1 MTDDIS
7 DLYIKNDL
15 GDYAYTDIDDPDGYG
30 RTDYLRA
37 ILPNSAEVEVYS
49 TGGYQGTMVFVI
61 RLDDYLW
68 VIKEAYGSC
77 NLCDGFVGRGDG
89 HKIEYAESMCRNA
102 YCFESEDDAIKFLKQ
117 KDEDGG
123 YIWEKVANKAIEMLK

>member
-15 GDYAYTDIDDPDGYG
+15 GDYADTNIDDPDGYG
-30 RTDYLRA
+30 RTPYLKA
-37 ILPNSAEVEVYS
+37 ILPDSAKLSTYS

-61 RLDDYLW
+61 RLDGYLW

-77 NLCDGFVGRGDG
+77 NLCDGFVGRGG
-89 HKIEYAESMCRNA
+89 SHKIEYAESMCRNA
-102 YCFESEDDAIKFLKQ
+102 YCFESEDAAVEFLKQ
-117 KDEDGG
+117 KDKDGG
-123 YIWEKVANKAIEMLK
+123 YIWEKVASKAIEMLK